1 MGGTD
6 DVVIDDNSA
15 AAAIKDQGHGHGAR
29 HGREEG
35 GTKKDR
41 QSRSGGGREWARP
54 GEADVQCL
62 DVLAP
67 LTHFLSTPDRGHAIV
82 DLSKTYAW
90 PYLRKKAMK
99 EGLESEN
106 PRSIHRGVALWNN
119 RTEVLIKDEITV
131 HGSTFKGKKGKNVL
145 ETGDYAFPVVW
156 RMFTEARVEVI
167 ESSGGRLAVLHQ
179 DDQQLRVEI
188 VSPTPSHARFQVKS
202 ALPNSLIGDTTTCT
216 NPTSSTLPQSI

>member
-6 DVVIDDNSA
+6 DNDNDNTA
-15 AAAIKDQGHGHGAR
+15 AAMGEQGHGQR
-29 HGREEG
+29 HGSKHGHDEG
-35 GTKKDR
+35 GSKKDR
-41 QSRSGGGREWARP
+41 KEGGCGGGGGREWARP

-67 LTHFLSTPDRGHAIV
+67 LTHFMSTPDRGHAII

-99 EGLESEN
+99 EGLDSEN
-106 PRSIHRGVALWNN
+106 PRTIHRGVALWSN
-119 RTEVLIKDEITV
+119 RSEVLIKDEISV

-145 ETGDYAFPVVW
+145 ETGDYVFPVVW
-156 RMFTEARVEVI
+156 RMFTEARVEII
-167 ESSGGRLAVLHQ
+167 ESSGGRIAVLHQ

-188 VSPTPSHARFQVKS
+188 VSPTPSHARFHVKS
-202 ALPNSLIGDTTTCT
+202 ALPNSLIG
-216 NPTSSTLPQSI
+216 NAFI